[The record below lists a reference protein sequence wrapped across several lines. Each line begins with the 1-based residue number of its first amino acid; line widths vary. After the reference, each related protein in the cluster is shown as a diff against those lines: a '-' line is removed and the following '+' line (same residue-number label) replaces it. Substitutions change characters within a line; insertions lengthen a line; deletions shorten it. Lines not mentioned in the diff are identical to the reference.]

1 MSVVDICVL
10 ASVLVVVLIVAK
22 MLRAVRL
29 LDGRVTLLQEQVK
42 LGHAAASRSRDS
54 LPAMPRPS
62 SGKTPFYGVPV
73 LPPTAPRTPAPQVLV
88 DNPAADSPFP
98 GEAAAHYIDES
109 EAEAVWTRME
119 AEQERLRK
127 AMGRDFRVRT
137 AAIKIDPSRSAAAVR
152 GRPTEIGGQPS
163 EVSGLPPTAPGK
175 PAVRALSAQELAKKL
190 TRR

>member
-42 LGHAAASRSRDS
+42 LGRAAASRSRDS

-62 SGKTPFYGVPV
+62 SGKTPVYGVPV
-73 LPPTAPRTPAPQVLV
+73 LPAAAPRTPAPQVLV
-88 DNPAADSPFP
+88 DDTGAGSPFP

-109 EAEAVWTRME
+109 EAEAVWSRME
-119 AEQERLRK
+119 AEQERMKK
-127 AMGRDFRVRT
+127 AIGRDFQVR
-137 AAIKIDPSRSAAAVR
+137 AGKRSASEIR
-152 GRPTEIGGQPS
+152 GKPTEVGGS
-163 EVSGLPPTAPGK
+163 PTMAPGK

-190 TRR
+190 TRK